1 MSSGFP
7 RKLLEYFVH
16 ILGVEAGFQ
25 AGGRVERPDLSVHH
39 HGDAVAVLGLIH
51 VMGGD
56 KNGDAFSG
64 GLIDQFPELPAG
76 GRINASGR
84 FVKEDKAGAVEDGC
98 GKGQPLLPSQRKF
111 GNEGFPFFVEPD
123 LTQHGF
129 GPGGY
134 FCFRNSVDPGE
145 KPDVLPDGQ
154 IFIERESL
162 AHVACYMVTITNLKE
177 INQTM
182 GHVVGDQMLKDF
194 SGILES
200 VGDAFGV
207 VGRNGGNEFL
217 MIVNHGSHDTMEYF
231 IESLNQQ
238 LKEYNE
244 EHSNA
249 PIQIQYAYIL
259 NEEAHAE
266 YFSTLL
272 TETYNKLH
280 P

>member
-1 MSSGFP
+1 
-7 RKLLEYFVH
+7 
-16 ILGVEAGFQ
+16 
-25 AGGRVERPDLSVHH
+25 
-39 HGDAVAVLGLIH
+39 
-51 VMGGD
+51 
-56 KNGDAFSG
+56 
-64 GLIDQFPELPAG
+64 
-76 GRINASGR
+76 
-84 FVKEDKAGAVEDGC
+84 
-98 GKGQPLLPSQRKF
+98 
-111 GNEGFPFFVEPD
+111 
-123 LTQHGF
+123 
-129 GPGGY
+129 
-134 FCFRNSVDPGE
+134 
-145 KPDVLPDGQ
+145 
-154 IFIERESL
+154 
-162 AHVACYMVTITNLKE
+162 
-177 INQTM
+177 M

-280 P
+280 A

>member
-1 MSSGFP
+1 
-7 RKLLEYFVH
+7 
-16 ILGVEAGFQ
+16 
-25 AGGRVERPDLSVHH
+25 
-39 HGDAVAVLGLIH
+39 
-51 VMGGD
+51 
-56 KNGDAFSG
+56 
-64 GLIDQFPELPAG
+64 
-76 GRINASGR
+76 
-84 FVKEDKAGAVEDGC
+84 
-98 GKGQPLLPSQRKF
+98 
-111 GNEGFPFFVEPD
+111 
-123 LTQHGF
+123 
-129 GPGGY
+129 
-134 FCFRNSVDPGE
+134 
-145 KPDVLPDGQ
+145 
-154 IFIERESL
+154 
-162 AHVACYMVTITNLKE
+162 MVTITNLKE
-177 INQTM
+177 VNQTM

-280 P
+280 S